1 MAESQE
7 ELKSLLMR
15 LKEDSEKAGLKL
27 SIQETKI
34 MASGHITSSQID
46 GEKVETVID
55 FIFFGSRITADVEC
69 NEKFKWPLLAFWKE
83 SSDKLRQHI

>member
-34 MASGHITSSQID
+34 MASGQITSSQID

-69 NEKFKWPLLAFWKE
+69 NEKFK
-83 SSDKLRQHI
+83 

>member
-83 SSDKLRQHI
+83 SSDKLRQH